1 MAHQWGL
8 PDNMSHNMTER
19 HKNKVIT
26 MSNILLGDDDEEL
39 TQLLQEYL
47 HNHGVRCDCVHDGE
61 AVIERLKT
69 TMQDN
74 SPYDLLVL
82 DIMMPKLDGLSVL
95 RQLPAISDIPVIML
109 TAKGEEIDRI
119 IGLELGADD
128 YITKPCNPRELL
140 ARINAVIKRTS
151 IAANLVEQL
160 PLPSSRLHLD
170 QQQRLCQI
178 DGAELQ
184 LTGTEFDLLLAL
196 LRQKGEVVS
205 KSWLSQH
212 VLQRELQPFDRSLDV
227 HVSRLRKKLQPF
239 HDEPIKAIRG
249 KGYQLV
255 L

>member
-1 MAHQWGL
+1 MTMA
-8 PDNMSHNMTER
+8 
-19 HKNKVIT
+19 
-26 MSNILLGDDDEEL
+26 NILLGDDDEEL

-47 HNHGVRCDCVHDGE
+47 HNHGIRCDCVHDGE
-61 AVIERLKT
+61 AVIERLKVA
-69 TMQDN
+69 MHD
-74 SPYDLLVL
+74 SVPYDLLVL
-82 DIMMPKLDGLSVL
+82 DIMMPKIDGLSVL

-140 ARINAVIKRTS
+140 ARINAVIKRSRITALG
-151 IAANLVEQL
+151 AASSEHM
-160 PLPSSRLHLD
+160 PLPESRLHLD
-170 QQQRLCQI
+170 QNQRICQI
-178 DGAELQ
+178 DGVELQ
-184 LTGTEFDLLLAL
+184 VTGTEFDLLLAL
-196 LRQKGEVVS
+196 LKQKGEVVS
-205 KSWLSQH
+205 KAWLSQN

-239 HDEPIKAIRG
+239 HDESIKAIRG

>member
-1 MAHQWGL
+1 MA
-8 PDNMSHNMTER
+8 
-19 HKNKVIT
+19 
-26 MSNILLGDDDEEL
+26 NILLGDDDEEL

-47 HNHGVRCDCVHDGE
+47 HNHGIQSDCVHDGE
-61 AVIERLKT
+61 AVIERLKSA
-69 TMQDN
+69 MHD
-74 SPYDLLVL
+74 SAPYDLLVL
-82 DIMMPKLDGLSVL
+82 DIMMPKIDGLSVL

-140 ARINAVIKRTS
+140 ARINAVIKRSRITVSGAATS
-151 IAANLVEQL
+151 EHL
-160 PLPSSRLHLD
+160 PLPESRLHLD
-170 QQQRLCQI
+170 QNQRLCQI
-178 DGAELQ
+178 DGVELQ
-184 LTGTEFDLLLAL
+184 VTGTEFDLLVAL
-196 LRQKGEVVS
+196 LKQKGEVVS
-205 KSWLSQH
+205 KAWLSQH

>member
-1 MAHQWGL
+1 VPH
-8 PDNMSHNMTER
+8 
-19 HKNKVIT
+19 
-26 MSNILLGDDDEEL
+26 ILLGDDDEEL

-47 HNHGVRCDCVHDGE
+47 HNHGVTCDCVHDGE
-61 AVIERLKT
+61 AVIQKLK
-69 TMQDN
+69 N
-74 SPYDLLVL
+74 VSNNVLNGAAAYDLLVL
-82 DIMMPKLDGLSVL
+82 DIMMPKIDGLSVL
-95 RQLPAISDIPVIML
+95 RQLPNISDIPVIML

-151 IAANLVEQL
+151 AVTSEHTLL
-160 PLPSSRLHLD
+160 PDSRLYLD
-170 QQQRLCQI
+170 QNQRLCQI
-178 DGAELQ
+178 DGIELQ
-184 LTGTEFDLLLAL
+184 VTGTEFDLLVAL
-196 LRQKGEVVS
+196 LKQKGEVVS
-205 KSWLSQH
+205 KAWLSEH

-239 HDEPIKAIRG
+239 HDEPIKAVRG

>member
-1 MAHQWGL
+1 
-8 PDNMSHNMTER
+8 MT
-19 HKNKVIT
+19 
-26 MSNILLGDDDEEL
+26 MPNILLGDDDEEL

-47 HNHGVRCDCVHDGE
+47 HNHGIRCDCVHDGE
-61 AVIERLKT
+61 AVIERLKVA
-69 TMQDN
+69 MHD
-74 SPYDLLVL
+74 SAPYDLLVL
-82 DIMMPKLDGLSVL
+82 DIMMPKIDGLSVL

-140 ARINAVIKRTS
+140 ARINAVIKRSRITALG
-151 IAANLVEQL
+151 AASSEHTTL
-160 PLPSSRLHLD
+160 PESRLHLD
-170 QQQRLCQI
+170 QNQRICQI
-178 DGAELQ
+178 DGVELQ
-184 LTGTEFDLLLAL
+184 VTGTEFDLLLAL
-196 LRQKGEVVS
+196 LKQKGEVVS
-205 KSWLSQH
+205 KAWLSQN

-239 HDEPIKAIRG
+239 HDESIKAIRG

>member
-1 MAHQWGL
+1 MPH
-8 PDNMSHNMTER
+8 
-19 HKNKVIT
+19 
-26 MSNILLGDDDEEL
+26 ILLGDDDEEL

-47 HNHGVRCDCVHDGE
+47 HNHGVTCDCVHDGE
-61 AVIERLKT
+61 AVIHKLKT
-69 TMQDN
+69 ASN
-74 SPYDLLVL
+74 NVLNGAAAYDLLVL
-82 DIMMPKLDGLSVL
+82 DIMMPKIDGLSVL
-95 RQLPAISDIPVIML
+95 RQLPNISDIPVIML

-151 IAANLVEQL
+151 AATSEHT
-160 PLPSSRLHLD
+160 PLPESRLHLN
-170 QQQRLCQI
+170 QNQRLCQI
-178 DGAELQ
+178 DGIELQ
-184 LTGTEFDLLLAL
+184 VTGTEFDLLVAL
-196 LRQKGEVVS
+196 LKQKGEVVS
-205 KSWLSQH
+205 KAWLSEH

-239 HDEPIKAIRG
+239 HDEPIKAVRG

>member
-1 MAHQWGL
+1 
-8 PDNMSHNMTER
+8 MT
-19 HKNKVIT
+19 
-26 MSNILLGDDDEEL
+26 MPNILLGDDDEEL

-47 HNHGVRCDCVHDGE
+47 HNHGIRCDCVHDGE
-61 AVIERLKT
+61 AVIERLKVA
-69 TMQDN
+69 MHD
-74 SPYDLLVL
+74 SAPYDLLVL
-82 DIMMPKLDGLSVL
+82 DIMMPKIDGLSVL

-140 ARINAVIKRTS
+140 ARINAVIKRSRITALGAVS
-151 IAANLVEQL
+151 SEHM
-160 PLPSSRLHLD
+160 PLPESRLYLD
-170 QQQRLCQI
+170 QNQRICQI
-178 DGAELQ
+178 DGVELQ
-184 LTGTEFDLLLAL
+184 VTGTEFDLLLAL
-196 LRQKGEVVS
+196 LKQKGEVVS
-205 KSWLSQH
+205 KVWLSQN

-239 HDEPIKAIRG
+239 HDESIKAIRG

>member
-1 MAHQWGL
+1 M
-8 PDNMSHNMTER
+8 P
-19 HKNKVIT
+19 
-26 MSNILLGDDDEEL
+26 NILLGDDDEEL

-47 HNHGVRCDCVHDGE
+47 HNHGIHCDCVHDGA
-61 AVIERLKT
+61 AVMQRLKIMST
-69 TMQDN
+69 DTGSHDVGA
-74 SPYDLLVL
+74 YDLLVL
-82 DIMMPKLDGLSVL
+82 DIMMPKMDGLSVL
-95 RQLPAISDIPVIML
+95 RQLPTICDIPVIML

-140 ARINAVIKRTS
+140 ARINAVIKRTT
-151 IAANLVEQL
+151 AAVSEHM
-160 PLPSSRLHLD
+160 PLPESRLNLD
-170 QQQRLCQI
+170 QTQRICQI
-178 DGAELQ
+178 DGITLQ
-184 LTGTEFDLLLAL
+184 VTGTEFDLLVAL

-205 KSWLSQH
+205 KAWLSEY

-227 HVSRLRKKLQPF
+227 HVSRLRKKMQPF

>member
-1 MAHQWGL
+1 MA
-8 PDNMSHNMTER
+8 
-19 HKNKVIT
+19 
-26 MSNILLGDDDEEL
+26 NILLGDDDEEL

-47 HNHGVRCDCVHDGE
+47 HNHGIQSDCVHDGE
-61 AVIERLKT
+61 AVIERLKSA
-69 TMQDN
+69 MHD
-74 SPYDLLVL
+74 SAPYDLLVL
-82 DIMMPKLDGLSVL
+82 DIMMPKIDGLSVL

-140 ARINAVIKRTS
+140 ARINAVIKRSSITASGAATS
-151 IAANLVEQL
+151 EHL
-160 PLPSSRLHLD
+160 PLPESRLHLD
-170 QQQRLCQI
+170 QNQRLCQI
-178 DGAELQ
+178 DGVELQ
-184 LTGTEFDLLLAL
+184 VTGTEFDLLVAL
-196 LRQKGEVVS
+196 LKQKGEVVS
-205 KSWLSQH
+205 KAWLSQH

>member
-1 MAHQWGL
+1 
-8 PDNMSHNMTER
+8 
-19 HKNKVIT
+19 
-26 MSNILLGDDDEEL
+26 
-39 TQLLQEYL
+39 
-47 HNHGVRCDCVHDGE
+47 
-61 AVIERLKT
+61 
-69 TMQDN
+69 
-74 SPYDLLVL
+74 
-82 DIMMPKLDGLSVL
+82 MMPKIDGLSVL

-151 IAANLVEQL
+151 IAAHIVEQL
-160 PLPSSRLHLD
+160 PLPSSRLYLD

-178 DGAELQ
+178 DGVELQ

>member
-1 MAHQWGL
+1 
-8 PDNMSHNMTER
+8 MT
-19 HKNKVIT
+19 
-26 MSNILLGDDDEEL
+26 MPNILLGDDDEEL

-47 HNHGVRCDCVHDGE
+47 HNHGIGCDCVHDGE
-61 AVIERLKT
+61 AVIERLKVA
-69 TMQDN
+69 MHD
-74 SPYDLLVL
+74 SVPYDLLVL
-82 DIMMPKLDGLSVL
+82 DIMMPKIDGLSVL

-140 ARINAVIKRTS
+140 ARINAVIKRSRITALG
-151 IAANLVEQL
+151 AASSEHM
-160 PLPSSRLHLD
+160 PLPESRLHLD
-170 QQQRLCQI
+170 QNQRICQI
-178 DGAELQ
+178 DGVELQ
-184 LTGTEFDLLLAL
+184 VTGTEFDLLLAL
-196 LRQKGEVVS
+196 LKQKGEVVS
-205 KSWLSQH
+205 KAWLSQN

>member
-1 MAHQWGL
+1 M
-8 PDNMSHNMTER
+8 P
-19 HKNKVIT
+19 
-26 MSNILLGDDDEEL
+26 NILLGDDDEEL

-47 HNHGVRCDCVHDGE
+47 HNHGIQCDCVHDGE
-61 AVIERLKT
+61 AVIQKLKT
-69 TMQDN
+69 AN
-74 SPYDLLVL
+74 SDVSAFAYDLLVL
-82 DIMMPKLDGLSVL
+82 DIMMPKIDGLSVL
-95 RQLPAISDIPVIML
+95 RQLPNINDIPVIML

-140 ARINAVIKRTS
+140 ARINAVIKRTN
-151 IAANLVEQL
+151 AAASEHM
-160 PLPSSRLHLD
+160 PLPESRLYLD
-170 QQQRLCQI
+170 QNQRICQI
-178 DGAELQ
+178 DGVELQ
-184 LTGTEFDLLLAL
+184 VTGTEFDLLVAL
-196 LRQKGEVVS
+196 LKQKGEVVS
-205 KSWLSQH
+205 KAWLSEH

>member
-1 MAHQWGL
+1 M
-8 PDNMSHNMTER
+8 P
-19 HKNKVIT
+19 
-26 MSNILLGDDDEEL
+26 NILLGDDDEEL

-47 HNHGVRCDCVHDGE
+47 HNHGIRCDCIHDGE

-69 TMQDN
+69 ALHDDL
-74 SPYDLLVL
+74 PYDLLVL
-82 DIMMPKLDGLSVL
+82 DIMMPKIDGLSVL

-140 ARINAVIKRTS
+140 ARINAVIKRSRTIASGVATS
-151 IAANLVEQL
+151 EHAVL
-160 PLPSSRLHLD
+160 PDSRLHLD
-170 QQQRLCQI
+170 QNQRLCQI
-178 DGAELQ
+178 DGTELQ
-184 LTGTEFDLLLAL
+184 VTGTEFDLLVAL
-196 LRQKGEVVS
+196 LKQKGEVVS
-205 KSWLSQH
+205 KAWLSKH

>member
-1 MAHQWGL
+1 M
-8 PDNMSHNMTER
+8 P
-19 HKNKVIT
+19 
-26 MSNILLGDDDEEL
+26 NILLGDDDEEL

-47 HNHGVRCDCVHDGE
+47 HNHGIQCDCVHDGE
-61 AVIERLKT
+61 AVMQCLKSMST
-69 TMQDN
+69 DTGSHDIGA
-74 SPYDLLVL
+74 YDLLVL
-82 DIMMPKLDGLSVL
+82 DIMMPKMDGLSVL

-140 ARINAVIKRTS
+140 ARINAVIKRTT
-151 IAANLVEQL
+151 AAVSEHT
-160 PLPSSRLHLD
+160 PLPESRLHLD
-170 QQQRLCQI
+170 QTQRICQI
-178 DGAELQ
+178 DGITLQ
-184 LTGTEFDLLLAL
+184 VTGTEFDLLVAL

-205 KSWLSQH
+205 KAWLSEH

-227 HVSRLRKKLQPF
+227 HVSRLRKKMQPF

>member
-1 MAHQWGL
+1 MWLIDGCLA
-8 PDNMSHNMTER
+8 DNMNNNAIELQG
-19 HKNKVIT
+19 NKVT
-26 MSNILLGDDDEEL
+26 KMPNILLGDDDEEL

-47 HNHGVRCDCVHDGE
+47 HNHGIRCDCVHDGE

-69 TMQDN
+69 AMQDN

-82 DIMMPKLDGLSVL
+82 DIMMPKIDGLSLL
-95 RQLPAISDIPVIML
+95 RQLPTISDIPVIML

-140 ARINAVIKRTS
+140 ARINAVIKRTN
-151 IAANLVEQL
+151 AAASEHS
-160 PLPSSRLHLD
+160 PLPDSRLRMD
-170 QQQRLCQI
+170 QNQRLCEI
-178 DGAELQ
+178 DDVELQ
-184 LTGTEFDLLLAL
+184 VTGTEFDLLVAL

-205 KSWLSQH
+205 KVWLSQH